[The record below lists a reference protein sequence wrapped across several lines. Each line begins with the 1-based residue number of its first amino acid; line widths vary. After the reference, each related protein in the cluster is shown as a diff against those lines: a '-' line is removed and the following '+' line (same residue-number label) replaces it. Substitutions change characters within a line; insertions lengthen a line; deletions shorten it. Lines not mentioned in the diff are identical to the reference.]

1 LLLCVLGLAIGS
13 PARAALEPAQVL
25 VLINKDT
32 DISSKVARAYQKLR
46 AIPSENVLRLSLGTA
61 QQITPEQYWTQA
73 GTPIKQYLESHPA
86 IRCVLTTSGVGPE
99 KPDKAQPGTWRGPR
113 QGGSARILLNEHASW
128 MLMTRDPTLDNDGAG
143 AGVKDLGAA
152 RSQSRRS
159 ARAGPL

>member
-1 LLLCVLGLAIGS
+1 VLGLAIGS

-128 MLMTRDPTLDNDGAG
+128 MLMTRDPTLDDDGAA
-143 AGVKDLGAA
+143 AGVKEPG
-152 RSQSRRS
+152 SRR
-159 ARAGPL
+159 AL